1 MRASRCNWL
10 YVLPTVVV
18 VCAELLAAVITNA
31 EDSPTPGSGAASKKP
46 NILVIWGDDIG
57 YSKISAY

>member
-1 MRASRCNWL
+1 
-10 YVLPTVVV
+10 VLPTVVV